1 FGVTQE
7 GKSVHVAIS
16 GVLPYFFVNLPKALN
31 EEECKVFL
39 TKAIKKFE
47 SQASQNYGYSSYQ
60 ISESCRI
67 VNCSYV
73 RRRSIWGYQRNES
86 HYMQILCSNPETV
99 KRAATIFRHW
109 DASLDMQE
117 IFPKGPIVFQTFESN
132 VDPIT
137 RLTTDSNIVM
147 SGWVQIPVNDLKWSD
162 SRTRLSH
169 CDIDVAAHFSK
180 VQALPEKEDVSPF
193 LIGSF
198 DIECV
203 PEGGRGF
210 PDPSKP
216 LDRCIQIG
224 TIVYRF
230 GDSKPLANIVYCLG
244 SASVDDES
252 IHIREFEREEDLLM
266 AWQHLVV
273 HELDLDLLTGHNI
286 FKFDLNYIARRA
298 QVLKLPEF
306 FELGRMKG
314 KYTAIKTTDS
324 QSKAFGHNQFHYLP
338 MTGRMQM
345 DIYQVMTKQHKLS
358 SYKLDSLAKHFLGMQ
373 KDDVSPK
380 QIFEF
385 QVKDASH
392 RGIVAKYCAKD
403 CELVYRLIERL
414 DVLPQFLEMSKVTG
428 VTMNDLNTRG
438 QQIKV
443 FTQIVR
449 EARASD
455 FVIPDMRAAP
465 TSRDDVQYQGA
476 FVLPPQRG
484 IYHEPI
490 ATLDFAS
497 LYPSIIRGDNLS
509 YETLVQNECELDED
523 TPVSCIQEY
532 TYKYVQHVEGI
543 LPRICKNLL
552 TARKKAKKEMALTDD
567 PIKKGL
573 LNGKQ
578 LALKVSCNSV
588 YGFTG
593 AGRGMLPC
601 LPIASSVTAIGQQMI
616 KTTSQ
621 TVQENF
627 NATVIYGDTDSVM
640 VNFHCGEGPEALK
653 KALELGQRAA
663 KLVTS
668 KFKPPNELEFE
679 KVYMP
684 YILYSKKRYAGQMY
698 TSPDKPDKI
707 DVKGLQV
714 VRRDNSE
721 LQRDLMKNLIKT
733 MVKEITQDE
742 LTCMD
747 SGASKLEVLKS
758 RISDLVRSYN
768 QDLVQGKFP
777 LEKYVISQSISK
789 KGYEKTNAAGFKS
802 AALGHVKLAER
813 MEKREPGTGPVAG
826 DRVHYIIVKEA
837 PHLSHIKNRTIDGV
851 TYAAKDWPP
860 RHERCEDPTYV
871 KEKNLTVDL
880 AYYLENQLKNP
891 VTSLLEPVYDKSEEL
906 FLEAE

>member
-1 FGVTQE
+1 
-7 GKSVHVAIS
+7 
-16 GVLPYFFVNLPKALN
+16 
-31 EEECKVFL
+31 
-39 TKAIKKFE
+39 
-47 SQASQNYGYSSYQ
+47 
-60 ISESCRI
+60 
-67 VNCSYV
+67 
-73 RRRSIWGYQRNES
+73 
-86 HYMQILCSNPETV
+86 
-99 KRAATIFRHW
+99 
-109 DASLDMQE
+109 
-117 IFPKGPIVFQTFESN
+117 
-132 VDPIT
+132 
-137 RLTTDSNIVM
+137 
-147 SGWVQIPVNDLKWSD
+147 
-162 SRTRLSH
+162 
-169 CDIDVAAHFSK
+169 
-180 VQALPEKEDVSPF
+180 
-193 LIGSF
+193 
-198 DIECV
+198 
-203 PEGGRGF
+203 
-210 PDPSKP
+210 
-216 LDRCIQIG
+216 
-224 TIVYRF
+224 
-230 GDSKPLANIVYCLG
+230 
-244 SASVDDES
+244 
-252 IHIREFEREEDLLM
+252 M
-266 AWQHLVV
+266 AWQRLVV

-298 QVLKLPEF
+298 QVLKLPQF

-314 KYTAIKTTDS
+314 RYTAIKTTDS

-385 QVKDASH
+385 QVKDAFH

-414 DVLPQFLEMSKVTG
+414 DILPQFLEMSKVTG

-455 FVIPDMRAAP
+455 FVIPDMRASP

-509 YETLVQNECELDED
+509 YETLVQNECEIDKD
-523 TPVSCIQEY
+523 TPVSCIQVDHGAIWDAEITIVKGSNRCVGALDDVHFVKLMSMVEPGMKIVFGTSKKTDPVVGPIYQVKSAGGTAIELVDPIHHVERELTVKRIKLLKEY

-593 AGRGMLPC
+593 ASKGMLPC

-653 KALELGQRAA
+653 KALELGQKAA

-684 YILYSKKRYAGQMY
+684 YILYNKKRYAGQMY

-733 MVKEITQDE
+733 MVKAVTQDE
-742 LTCMD
+742 LICMNN
-747 SGASKLEVLKS
+747 GTSKLDVVKS

-768 QDLVQGKFP
+768 QDLVQGNFP

-860 RHERCEDPTYV
+860 RHERCEDPAYV
-871 KEKNLTVDL
+871 REKNLTVDL

-906 FLEAE
+906 FLEAERNLKSKLSGNLMLTSFFSPRQTAAVRSKVDVKVDDGKKEKIKGCASGGTRVMEDFFQKKRKPDNTKEICS